1 MLQSKTIFQFYIEV
15 KIPFMDTALSSEL
28 IDFFDIIGTIA
39 CAVAGTIKA
48 KNNSG
53 DVMGAIFIAVV
64 ASVGGGTVRDLLL
77 DNHPIFWMVQPDY
90 LTVIIITSLVVQIFF
105 HYIQK
110 LDKPL
115 VFFDALG
122 AATFTI
128 IGIEKALAMDFTPM
142 VAMLMGITTATVGGI
157 LRDIICNEIPLLF
170 RREIYISACL
180 VGALVYFALLYL
192 GLFQAVRQLVVI
204 GIIFTVR
211 MLAVYQNWQLP
222 NITINRRAG

>member
-15 KIPFMDTALSSEL
+15 KIPFMDTALSNEL

-53 DVMGAIFIAVV
+53 DVLGAIFIAVV

-77 DNHPIFWMVQPDY
+77 GNHPIFWMVQPDY
-90 LTVIIITSLVVQIFF
+90 LIVIIITSLVVQIFF

>member
-53 DVMGAIFIAVV
+53 DVMGAIFISVV